1 MSMRS
6 KKAGQGGLVY
16 SSEQGRMCPTCSQPV
31 GQCRCKAKP
40 TPAGKVDGI
49 VRVGRVTKGRKGSGV
64 TVITGLPLGTEE
76 LREMAGRLKKLCGA
90 GGALKDGGIEIQGEH
105 RDQLVALLQQQGYT
119 VKRVGG

>member
-16 SSEQGRMCPTCSQPV
+16 SSEQGRMCPDCSQPV
-31 GQCRCKAKP
+31 ANCRCKAKAA
-40 TPAGKVDGI
+40 PAGKIDGI
-49 VRVGRVTKGRKGSGV
+49 VRVGRVTKGRKGNGV
-64 TVITGLPLGTEE
+64 TVITGLPLGPEE

-90 GGALKDGGIEIQGEH
+90 GGGLKDGVIEIQGEH

>member
-16 SSEQGRMCPTCSQPV
+16 SSEQGRMCPACSQPV
-31 GQCRCKAKP
+31 ANCRCKANP
-40 TPAGKVDGI
+40 PAASKVDGI

-64 TVITGLPLGTEE
+64 TVITGLPLGPEE

-90 GGALKDGGIEIQGEH
+90 GGGLKDGVIEIQGEH